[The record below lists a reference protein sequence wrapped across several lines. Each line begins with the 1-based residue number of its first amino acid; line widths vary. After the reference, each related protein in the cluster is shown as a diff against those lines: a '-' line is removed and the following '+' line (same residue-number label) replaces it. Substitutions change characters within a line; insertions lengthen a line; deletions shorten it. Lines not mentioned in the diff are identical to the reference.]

1 MASNTVEQIFVEL
14 LLNAKGYNKDAE
26 QAIKKSDKLEGGLK
40 GVEKQSKSTGK
51 NLEALTGG
59 LGKVVKGIAGLA
71 TVIAAGTGLL
81 KLAEEARKANDELN
95 FLSQN
100 LGMSSQNVKAWQGA
114 AAAMGGSAQGMS
126 NDMKNLNSSMN
137 DFKMTGESSMLPMFN
152 TLGVS
157 MVDAQGKIR
166 DTDKV
171 MLDLADSM
179 SRMNR
184 EEAVLMGQKLG
195 FDEGTVNTLLQGRD
209 AMKQMVD
216 YHKQMYSSSKEE
228 LEASRKLS
236 ENQAKLGAHW
246 ASMKL
251 MIGNAIVPLLIKM
264 SDIALKF
271 FEFLQRHQKTV
282 KNVFQGLGIFLGML
296 VVPLL
301 GKALLAL
308 TAFIAPFAPFL
319 LVVGAIG
326 AAFILLYDDYKTW
339 AEGGNSLFNWGA
351 FSDYINNAKFSVD
364 NLKNGFAYLL
374 TGYTTWAKAADGGR
388 EWLKLKG
395 FIDEN
400 GVSVNSLLN
409 GFRNLSNELIQSAI
423 PTLKGYGSILSK
435 LFSGDFKG
443 AISEANDMAL
453 EFGRRVW
460 DAIPTFDQFGAR
472 LAGSVDVATG
482 QEVGTLAGTSV
493 MNEDA
498 AKGGST
504 QGRGGF
510 KGFGSDVDAY
520 IKESSKRYGIDEKVL
535 RGFVKM
541 EAGWTGKMSPTGAIG
556 TGQFIQSTWNGLAK
570 TAEGKAIG
578 MTEINKSNFRKSNDP
593 RYNKRVNT
601 LATGLLAKQNA
612 DILRK
617 NGLAVTGENLYMLH
631 NIGPGV
637 ISALKGGSVS
647 AATEKAMRQNG
658 KRPNESAAQFA
669 KRQQGIFSGHYGA
682 ANAISQGATQAQA
695 TMPQA
700 NVPSGAAKS
709 SNGKTTNV
717 DVNINKVEVK
727 STASTITG
735 TVNDAMTAAQN
746 SFFQL
751 VGSMN

>member
-14 LLNAKGYNKDAE
+14 LLNAKGYNKDAD
-26 QAIKKSDKLEGGLK
+26 QAIKKSESLEGGLK
-40 GVEKQSKSTGK
+40 DVEKQSKTTGQ
-51 NLEALTGG
+51 NLDGLTKG
-59 LGKVVKGIAGLA
+59 LGKVIKGIAGMA

-81 KLAEEARKANDELN
+81 KLAEEARKANEELN

-114 AAAMGGSAQGMS
+114 AAAMGGSAQGMAG
-126 NDMKNLNSSMN
+126 DMKSLNSAMN

-157 MVDAQGKIR
+157 MVDAQGKVR

-195 FDEGTVNTLLQGRD
+195 FDEGTVNALVQGRD
-209 AMKQMVD
+209 AMKEMVD

-228 LEASRKLS
+228 LAASRQLS

-264 SDIALKF
+264 SNIALKF

-319 LVVGAIG
+319 LVVGALG
-326 AAFILLYDDYKTW
+326 AAFIALYDDYKTW

-374 TGYTTWAKAADGGR
+374 TGYTSWAQAAEGGR

-409 GFRNLSNELIQSAI
+409 GFRNLSDELIQSAI
-423 PTLKGYGSILSK
+423 PTLKGYGSILNK

-443 AISEANDMAL
+443 AIAEANEMGL
-453 EFGRRVW
+453 EFGKRV
-460 DAIPTFDQFGAR
+460 AEGAR
-472 LAGSVDVATG
+472 SAWDRITGAADVATG
-482 QEVGTLAGTSV
+482 QPIGTLGSTSI
-493 MNEDA
+493 MNNSQSNSPNYVAKSGSGKKNEFVKKYLPVAQEVSKRLNVPVDA
-498 AKGGST
+498 LLSQWALETGWGGSIT
-504 QGRGGF
+504 
-510 KGFGSDVDAY
+510 K
-520 IKESSKRYGIDEKVL
+520 
-535 RGFVKM
+535 
-541 EAGWTGKMSPTGAIG
+541 G
-556 TGQFIQSTWNGLAK
+556 TGYNLGNIKAGSSWKGKSVRAYDK
-570 TAEGKAIG
+570 AE
-578 MTEINKSNFRKSNDP
+578 KSNDLYRVYNTP
-593 RYNKRVNT
+593 QEFADDYVNLISKNKRYKDALGAQDSKQYFEALKRGGYATDPDYVRSGVNT
-601 LATGLLAKQNA
+601 SKSIRNELAT
-612 DILRK
+612 
-617 NGLAVTGENLYMLH
+617 V
-631 NIGPGV
+631 
-637 ISALKGGSVS
+637 
-647 AATEKAMRQNG
+647 
-658 KRPNESAAQFA
+658 
-669 KRQQGIFSGHYGA
+669 
-682 ANAISQGATQAQA
+682 GATQAQA
-695 TMPQA
+695 TMPTNQIPKTIA
-700 NVPSGAAKS
+700 KPS
-709 SNGKTTNV
+709 NTKTTNV
-717 DVNINKVEVK
+717 DVKINEVK
-727 STASTITG
+727 VQSTASTITG
-735 TVNDAMTAAQN
+735 VVGDAMKAAQN
-746 SFFQL
+746 SFYQL

>member
-14 LLNAKGYNKDAE
+14 LLNAKGYNKDAD

-51 NLEALTGG
+51 NLETLTGG

-100 LGMSSQNVKAWQGA
+100 LGMSSKEVKAWQGA

-319 LVVGAIG
+319 LVVGALG
-326 AAFILLYDDYKTW
+326 AAFIALYDDYKTW

-351 FSDYINNAKFSVD
+351 FSDYINNAKFSTE
-364 NLKNGFAYLL
+364 NLGKGFLHLIGDYES
-374 TGYTTWAKAADGGR
+374 WADVAQDGKA
-388 EWLKLKG
+388 WLKLKG
-395 FIDEN
+395 FIDDN
-400 GVSVNSLLN
+400 GVSLKSLAN
-409 GFRNLSNELIQSAI
+409 GFRNVAEELVKSTI
-423 PTLKGYGSILSK
+423 PTLKGYGEILSK
-435 LFSGDFKG
+435 IFSGDFKG
-443 AISEANDMAL
+443 AAFQAGQMIRNFA
-453 EFGRRVW
+453 
-460 DAIPTFDQFGAR
+460 DQEIERAKSWGSR
-472 LAGSVDVATG
+472 LMGSVDVATG

-493 MNEDA
+493 MNNQGGYAPLLDLI
-498 AKGGST
+498 AKGEVGTTGAGGYNTAYRGAKISSQSMFGKNLT
-504 QGRGGF
+504 QLTFGELKQLQKANIADQAKRGIPASKRSSAMGRYQNIYTTLGDYMAGAGLKDTDLFSPENQDKMAIAMMRKGRFGLDNVKAGKATVGQFQNEVLARQWASIKTTGGRGRYDNDGINMASH
-510 KGFGSDVDAY
+510 GSA
-520 IKESSKRYGIDEKVL
+520 S
-535 RGFVKM
+535 
-541 EAGWTGKMSPTGAIG
+541 
-556 TGQFIQSTWNGLAK
+556 Q
-570 TAEGKAIG
+570 
-578 MTEINKSNFRKSNDP
+578 
-593 RYNKRVNT
+593 
-601 LATGLLAKQNA
+601 
-612 DILRK
+612 
-617 NGLAVTGENLYMLH
+617 
-631 NIGPGV
+631 
-637 ISALKGGSVS
+637 
-647 AATEKAMRQNG
+647 
-658 KRPNESAAQFA
+658 
-669 KRQQGIFSGHYGA
+669 
-682 ANAISQGATQAQA
+682 ISQAAAIAMG

-700 NVPSGAAKS
+700 NIPSGIAKP
-709 SNGKTTNV
+709 SNSKTTNV

>member
-14 LLNAKGYNKDAE
+14 LLNAKGYNKEAE
-26 QAIKKSDKLEGGLK
+26 QTIKKSDKLEGGLK

-51 NLEALTGG
+51 NLETLTGG

-251 MIGNAIVPLLIKM
+251 MVGNAIVPLLIKM

-301 GKALLAL
+301 GKALIAL

-319 LVVGAIG
+319 LVVGALG
-326 AAFILLYDDYKTW
+326 AAFIALYDDYKTW
-339 AEGGNSLFNWGA
+339 ADGGNSLFNWGA
-351 FSDYINNAKFSVD
+351 FSDYINNAKFSTE
-364 NLKNGFAYLL
+364 NLGKGFLHLIGDYES
-374 TGYTTWAKAADGGR
+374 WADVAQDGKA
-388 EWLKLKG
+388 WLKLKG
-395 FIDEN
+395 FIDDN
-400 GVSVNSLLN
+400 GVSLKSLAN
-409 GFRNLSNELIQSAI
+409 GFRNVAEELVKSTI
-423 PTLKGYGSILSK
+423 PTLKGYGEILSK
-435 LFSGDFKG
+435 IFSGDFKG
-443 AISEANDMAL
+443 AAFQAGQMIRNFA
-453 EFGRRVW
+453 
-460 DAIPTFDQFGAR
+460 DQEIERAKAWGSR
-472 LAGSVDVATG
+472 LMGSVDVATG

-493 MNEDA
+493 MNGAQQKYNSKNFTKAKADSISRVAKNIGVNPNDLA
-498 AKGGST
+498 AVISFETGGT
-504 QGRGGF
+504 F
-510 KGFGSDVDAY
+510 DP
-520 IKESSKRYGIDEKVL
+520 SKRNPN
-535 RGFVKM
+535 
-541 EAGWTGKMSPTGAIG
+541 S
-556 TGQFIQSTWNGLAK
+556 S
-570 TAEGKAIG
+570 
-578 MTEINKSNFRKSNDP
+578 
-593 RYNKRVNT
+593 
-601 LATGLLAKQNA
+601 ATGLIQFMKGSGGTKGQYYGMSRDKFGSLSFDEQMVYVEKYFKDRGFKSGKSQTTG
-612 DILRK
+612 DVY
-617 NGLAVTGENLYMLH
+617 GAVTGYGYKRGSQAYNL
-631 NIGPGV
+631 NKVWDSNKNGV
-637 ISALKGGSVS
+637 IEKGEMVQNPSFRAHQRNYFESVS
-647 AATEKAMRQNG
+647 AN
-658 KRPNESAAQFA
+658 
-669 KRQQGIFSGHYGA
+669 
-682 ANAISQGATQAQA
+682 ATQAQGA
-695 TMPQA
+695 MPQA
-700 NVPSGAAKS
+700 SIPASIAKPSNS
-709 SNGKTTNV
+709 KTTNV

>member
-51 NLEALTGG
+51 NLETLTGG

-301 GKALLAL
+301 GKALIAL

-326 AAFILLYDDYKTW
+326 AAFIALYDDYKTW

-351 FSDYINNAKFSVD
+351 FSDYINNAKFSAE
-364 NLKNGFAYLL
+364 NLGKGFLHLIGDYES
-374 TGYTTWAKAADGGR
+374 WADVAQDGKA
-388 EWLKLKG
+388 WLKLKG
-395 FIDEN
+395 FIDDN
-400 GVSVNSLLN
+400 GVSLKSLAN
-409 GFRNLSNELIQSAI
+409 GFRNVAEELVKSTI
-423 PTLKGYGSILSK
+423 PTLKGYGEILSK
-435 LFSGDFKG
+435 IFSGDFKG
-443 AISEANDMAL
+443 AAFQAGQMIRNFA
-453 EFGRRVW
+453 
-460 DAIPTFDQFGAR
+460 DQEIERAKSWGSR
-472 LAGSVDVATG
+472 LMGSVDVATG

-493 MNEDA
+493 MNNQGGYAPLLDLI
-498 AKGGST
+498 AKGEVGTTGAGGYNTAYRGAKISSQSMFGKNLT
-504 QGRGGF
+504 QLTFGELKQLQKANIADQAKRGIPASKRSSAMGRYQNIYTTLGDYMKGAGLKDTDLFSPENQDKMAIAMMRKGRFGLDNVKAGKATVGQFQNEVLARQWASIKTTGGRGRYDNDGINMASH
-510 KGFGSDVDAY
+510 GSA
-520 IKESSKRYGIDEKVL
+520 S
-535 RGFVKM
+535 
-541 EAGWTGKMSPTGAIG
+541 
-556 TGQFIQSTWNGLAK
+556 Q
-570 TAEGKAIG
+570 
-578 MTEINKSNFRKSNDP
+578 
-593 RYNKRVNT
+593 
-601 LATGLLAKQNA
+601 
-612 DILRK
+612 
-617 NGLAVTGENLYMLH
+617 
-631 NIGPGV
+631 
-637 ISALKGGSVS
+637 
-647 AATEKAMRQNG
+647 
-658 KRPNESAAQFA
+658 
-669 KRQQGIFSGHYGA
+669 
-682 ANAISQGATQAQA
+682 ISQAAAIAMG

-700 NVPSGAAKS
+700 NIPASIAKPSNS
-709 SNGKTTNV
+709 KTTNV

>member
-14 LLNAKGYNKDAE
+14 LLNAKGYNKDAD
-26 QAIKKSDKLEGGLK
+26 QAIKKSDRLEGGLK

-51 NLEALTGG
+51 NLETLTGG

-301 GKALLAL
+301 GKALIAL

-326 AAFILLYDDYKTW
+326 AAFIALYDDYKTW

-351 FSDYINNAKFSVD
+351 FSDYINNAKFSTE
-364 NLKNGFAYLL
+364 NLGKGFLHLIGDYES
-374 TGYTTWAKAADGGR
+374 WADVAQDGKA
-388 EWLKLKG
+388 WLKLKG
-395 FIDEN
+395 FIDDN
-400 GVSVNSLLN
+400 GVSLKSLAN
-409 GFRNLSNELIQSAI
+409 GFRNVAEELVKSTI
-423 PTLKGYGSILSK
+423 PTLQGYGEILSK
-435 LFSGDFKG
+435 IFSGDFKG
-443 AISEANDMAL
+443 AAFQAGQMIRNFA
-453 EFGRRVW
+453 
-460 DAIPTFDQFGAR
+460 DQEIERAKSWGSR
-472 LAGSVDVATG
+472 LMGSVDVATG
-482 QEVGTLAGTSV
+482 QEVGTLAGASV
-493 MNEDA
+493 MNNQGGYAPLLDLI
-498 AKGGST
+498 AKGEVGTTGAGGYNTAYRGAKISSQSMFGKNLT
-504 QGRGGF
+504 QLTFGELKQLQKANIADQAKRGIPASKRSSAMGRYQNIYTTLGDYMKGAGLKDTDLFSPENQDKMAIAMMRKGRFGLDNVKAGKATVGQFQNEVLARQWASIKTTGGRGRYDNDGINMASH
-510 KGFGSDVDAY
+510 GSA
-520 IKESSKRYGIDEKVL
+520 S
-535 RGFVKM
+535 
-541 EAGWTGKMSPTGAIG
+541 
-556 TGQFIQSTWNGLAK
+556 Q
-570 TAEGKAIG
+570 
-578 MTEINKSNFRKSNDP
+578 
-593 RYNKRVNT
+593 
-601 LATGLLAKQNA
+601 
-612 DILRK
+612 
-617 NGLAVTGENLYMLH
+617 
-631 NIGPGV
+631 
-637 ISALKGGSVS
+637 
-647 AATEKAMRQNG
+647 
-658 KRPNESAAQFA
+658 
-669 KRQQGIFSGHYGA
+669 
-682 ANAISQGATQAQA
+682 ISQAAAIAMG

-700 NVPSGAAKS
+700 NIPSGIAKP
-709 SNGKTTNV
+709 SNSKTTNV
-717 DVNINKVEVK
+717 DVSINKVEVK

>member
-51 NLEALTGG
+51 NLETLTGG

-319 LVVGAIG
+319 LVVGALG
-326 AAFILLYDDYKTW
+326 AAFIALYDDYKTW

-351 FSDYINNAKFSVD
+351 FSDYINNAKFSTE
-364 NLKNGFAYLL
+364 NLGKGFLHLIGDYES
-374 TGYTTWAKAADGGR
+374 WADVAQDGKA
-388 EWLKLKG
+388 WLKLKG

-400 GVSVNSLLN
+400 GVSLKSLAN
-409 GFRNLSNELIQSAI
+409 GFRNVAEELVKSTI
-423 PTLKGYGSILSK
+423 PTLKGYGEILSK
-435 LFSGDFKG
+435 IFSGDFKG
-443 AISEANDMAL
+443 AAFQAGQMIRNFA
-453 EFGRRVW
+453 
-460 DAIPTFDQFGAR
+460 DQEIERAKSWGSR
-472 LAGSVDVATG
+472 LMGSVDVATG

-493 MNEDA
+493 MNNQSGYAPLLDLI
-498 AKGGST
+498 AKGEVGTTGAGGYNTAYRGAKISSQSMFGKNLT
-504 QGRGGF
+504 QLTFGELKQLQKANIADQAKRGIPASKRSSAMGRYQNIYTTLGDYMKGAGLKDTDLFSPENQDKMAIAMMRKGRFGLDNVKAGKATVGQFQNEVLARQWASIKTTGGRGRYDNDGINMASH
-510 KGFGSDVDAY
+510 GSA
-520 IKESSKRYGIDEKVL
+520 S
-535 RGFVKM
+535 
-541 EAGWTGKMSPTGAIG
+541 
-556 TGQFIQSTWNGLAK
+556 Q
-570 TAEGKAIG
+570 
-578 MTEINKSNFRKSNDP
+578 
-593 RYNKRVNT
+593 
-601 LATGLLAKQNA
+601 
-612 DILRK
+612 
-617 NGLAVTGENLYMLH
+617 
-631 NIGPGV
+631 
-637 ISALKGGSVS
+637 
-647 AATEKAMRQNG
+647 
-658 KRPNESAAQFA
+658 
-669 KRQQGIFSGHYGA
+669 
-682 ANAISQGATQAQA
+682 ISQAAAIAMG

-700 NVPSGAAKS
+700 NIPASIAKP

>member
-14 LLNAKGYNKDAE
+14 LLNAKGYNKEAE
-26 QAIKKSDKLEGGLK
+26 QTIKKSDKLEGGLK
-40 GVEKQSKSTGK
+40 GVEKQSKTTGQ
-51 NLEALTGG
+51 NLDGLTKG
-59 LGKVVKGIAGLA
+59 LGKVIKGIAGMA

-81 KLAEEARKANDELN
+81 KLAEEARKANEELN

-114 AAAMGGSAQGMS
+114 AAAMGGSAQGMAG
-126 NDMKNLNSSMN
+126 DMKSLNSAMN

-157 MVDAQGKIR
+157 MVDAQGKVR

-195 FDEGTVNTLLQGRD
+195 FDEGTVNALVQGRD
-209 AMKQMVD
+209 AMKEMVD

-296 VVPLL
+296 VIPLL

-319 LVVGAIG
+319 LVVGALG
-326 AAFILLYDDYKTW
+326 AAFIALYDDYKTW

-351 FSDYINNAKFSVD
+351 FKKYIDDSTLSTD
-364 NLKNGFAYLL
+364 NLKNAFKNL
-374 TGYTTWAKAADGGR
+374 TK
-388 EWLKLKG
+388 E
-395 FIDEN
+395 IM
-400 GVSVNSLLN
+400 S
-409 GFRNLSNELIQSAI
+409 SAM
-423 PTLKGYGSILSK
+423 PTLQGYAEVIQK
-435 LFSGDFKG
+435 LLSGDFKG
-443 AISEANDMAL
+443 AGSQAWAM
-453 EFGRRVW
+453 VK
-460 DAIPTFDQFGAR
+460 QFGAN
-472 LAGSVDVATG
+472 AGGFIDDLTG
-482 QEVGTLAGTSV
+482 QDKGTLASSASNLINNQGDTVTAGAIAKLLRTEGTKRVYQLQSG
-493 MNEDA
+493 ETETRT
-498 AKGGST
+498 GGT
-504 QGRGGF
+504 VAWRNNNPGNLKF
-510 KGFGSDVDAY
+510 EFAGSADKTVR
-520 IKESSKRYGIDEKVL
+520 SKRSREKALSDAQKRYKGVVDL
-535 RGFVKM
+535 DQWGNAIFETM
-541 EAGWTGKMSPTGAIG
+541 EAGAIAKAQLLKSSHGNKTYQQMLRGYAKSDYSGSTNYGAYEKTIANEAKRLGVSLEGKTINQMSPKEFEA
-556 TGQFIQSTWNGLAK
+556 LASGMVK
-570 TAEGKAIG
+570 AEGVKAG
-578 MTEINKSNFRKSNDP
+578 NINRISN
-593 RYNKRVNT
+593 
-601 LATGLLAKQNA
+601 G
-612 DILRK
+612 
-617 NGLAVTGENLYMLH
+617 
-631 NIGPGV
+631 
-637 ISALKGGSVS
+637 
-647 AATEKAMRQNG
+647 
-658 KRPNESAAQFA
+658 AAQA
-669 KRQQGIFSGHYGA
+669 QGS
-682 ANAISQGATQAQA
+682 
-695 TMPQA
+695 MPKA
-700 NVPSGAAKS
+700 SVPSSAVKP
-709 SNGKTTNV
+709 SNSKTTNV
-717 DVNINKVEVK
+717 DVSINKVEVK

>member
-51 NLEALTGG
+51 NLETLTGG

-326 AAFILLYDDYKTW
+326 AAFIALYDDYKTW

-351 FSDYINNAKFSVD
+351 FSDYINNAKFSTE
-364 NLKNGFAYLL
+364 NLGKGFLHLIGDYES
-374 TGYTTWAKAADGGR
+374 WADVAQDGKA
-388 EWLKLKG
+388 WLKLKG
-395 FIDEN
+395 FIDDN
-400 GVSVNSLLN
+400 GVSLKSLAN
-409 GFRNLSNELIQSAI
+409 GFRNVAEELVKSTI
-423 PTLKGYGSILSK
+423 PTLKGYGEILSK
-435 LFSGDFKG
+435 IFSGDFKG
-443 AISEANDMAL
+443 AAFQAGQMIRNFA
-453 EFGRRVW
+453 
-460 DAIPTFDQFGAR
+460 DQEIERAKSWGSR
-472 LAGSVDVATG
+472 LMGSVDVATG

-493 MNEDA
+493 MNNQGGYAPLLDLI
-498 AKGGST
+498 AKGEVGTTGAGGYNTAYRGAKISAQSMFGKNLT
-504 QGRGGF
+504 QLTFGELKQLQKANIADQAKRGIPASKRSSAMGRYQNIYTTLGDYMKGAGLKDTDLFSPENQDKMAIAMMRKGRFGLDNVKAGKATVGQFQNEVLARQWASIKTTGGRGRYDNDGINMASH
-510 KGFGSDVDAY
+510 GSA
-520 IKESSKRYGIDEKVL
+520 S
-535 RGFVKM
+535 
-541 EAGWTGKMSPTGAIG
+541 
-556 TGQFIQSTWNGLAK
+556 Q
-570 TAEGKAIG
+570 
-578 MTEINKSNFRKSNDP
+578 
-593 RYNKRVNT
+593 
-601 LATGLLAKQNA
+601 
-612 DILRK
+612 
-617 NGLAVTGENLYMLH
+617 
-631 NIGPGV
+631 
-637 ISALKGGSVS
+637 
-647 AATEKAMRQNG
+647 
-658 KRPNESAAQFA
+658 
-669 KRQQGIFSGHYGA
+669 
-682 ANAISQGATQAQA
+682 ISQAAAIAMG

-700 NVPSGAAKS
+700 NIPSGIAKP
-709 SNGKTTNV
+709 SNSKTTNV

>member
-26 QAIKKSDKLEGGLK
+26 QAIKKSDRLEGGLK

-51 NLEALTGG
+51 NLETLTGG

-228 LEASRKLS
+228 LEAGRKLS

-319 LVVGAIG
+319 LVVGALG
-326 AAFILLYDDYKTW
+326 AAFIALYDDYKTW

-351 FSDYINNAKFSVD
+351 FSDYINNAKFSTE
-364 NLKNGFAYLL
+364 NLGKGFLHLIGDYES
-374 TGYTTWAKAADGGR
+374 WADVAQDGKA
-388 EWLKLKG
+388 WLKLKG
-395 FIDEN
+395 FIDDN
-400 GVSVNSLLN
+400 GVSLKSLAN
-409 GFRNLSNELIQSAI
+409 GFRNVAEELVKSTI
-423 PTLKGYGSILSK
+423 PTLKGYGEILSK
-435 LFSGDFKG
+435 IFSGDFKG
-443 AISEANDMAL
+443 AAFQAGQMIRNFA
-453 EFGRRVW
+453 
-460 DAIPTFDQFGAR
+460 DQEIERAKSWGSR
-472 LAGSVDVATG
+472 LMGSVDVATG

-493 MNEDA
+493 MNNQSGYAPLLDLI
-498 AKGGST
+498 AKGEVGTTGAGGYNTAYRGAKISAQSMFGKNLT
-504 QGRGGF
+504 QLTFGELKQLQKANIADQAKRGIPASKRSSAMGRYQNIYTTLGDYMKGAGLKDTDLFSPENQDKMAIAMMRKGRFGLDNVKAGKATVGQFQNEVLARQWASIKTTGGRGRYDNDGINMASH
-510 KGFGSDVDAY
+510 GSA
-520 IKESSKRYGIDEKVL
+520 S
-535 RGFVKM
+535 
-541 EAGWTGKMSPTGAIG
+541 
-556 TGQFIQSTWNGLAK
+556 Q
-570 TAEGKAIG
+570 
-578 MTEINKSNFRKSNDP
+578 
-593 RYNKRVNT
+593 
-601 LATGLLAKQNA
+601 
-612 DILRK
+612 
-617 NGLAVTGENLYMLH
+617 
-631 NIGPGV
+631 
-637 ISALKGGSVS
+637 
-647 AATEKAMRQNG
+647 
-658 KRPNESAAQFA
+658 
-669 KRQQGIFSGHYGA
+669 
-682 ANAISQGATQAQA
+682 ISQAAAIAMG

-700 NVPSGAAKS
+700 NIPSGIAKP
-709 SNGKTTNV
+709 SNSKTTNV

>member
-14 LLNAKGYNKDAE
+14 LLNAKGYNKDAD
-26 QAIKKSDKLEGGLK
+26 QAIKKSDRLEGGLK
-40 GVEKQSKSTGK
+40 SVEKQSKSTGK
-51 NLEALTGG
+51 NLETLTGG

-301 GKALLAL
+301 GKALIAL

-319 LVVGAIG
+319 LVVGALG
-326 AAFILLYDDYKTW
+326 AAFIALYDDYKTW

-351 FSDYINNAKFSVD
+351 FSDYINNAKFSTE
-364 NLKNGFAYLL
+364 NLGKGFLHLIGDYES
-374 TGYTTWAKAADGGR
+374 WADVAQDGKA
-388 EWLKLKG
+388 WLKLKG
-395 FIDEN
+395 FIDDN
-400 GVSVNSLLN
+400 GVSLKSLAN
-409 GFRNLSNELIQSAI
+409 GFRNVAEELVKSTI
-423 PTLKGYGSILSK
+423 PTLKGYGEILSK
-435 LFSGDFKG
+435 IFSGDFKG
-443 AISEANDMAL
+443 AAFQAGQMIRNFA
-453 EFGRRVW
+453 
-460 DAIPTFDQFGAR
+460 DQEIERAKAWGSR
-472 LAGSVDVATG
+472 LMGSVDVATG

-493 MNEDA
+493 MNNQGGA
-498 AKGGST
+498 SSGANYSAKQGSGKKNEFVKKYLPVAQEVSKRLGVPVEALLSQWALETGWGGSIT
-504 QGRGGF
+504 
-510 KGFGSDVDAY
+510 K
-520 IKESSKRYGIDEKVL
+520 
-535 RGFVKM
+535 
-541 EAGWTGKMSPTGAIG
+541 G
-556 TGQFIQSTWNGLAK
+556 TGYNLGNIKAGSSWK
-570 TAEGKAIG
+570 GKSVRAYDKV
-578 MTEINKSNFRKSNDP
+578 EKSNDLYRVYDTP
-593 RYNKRVNT
+593 EAFADDYVNLISKNKRY
-601 LATGLLAKQNA
+601 K
-612 DILRK
+612 
-617 NGLAVTGENLYMLH
+617 
-631 NIGPGV
+631 
-637 ISALKGGSVS
+637 SALGSKTSEEYFTALKKGGYATDVNYIQSGVRTSRSVMGELN
-647 AATEKAMRQNG
+647 AN
-658 KRPNESAAQFA
+658 
-669 KRQQGIFSGHYGA
+669 GA
-682 ANAISQGATQAQA
+682 AKAQA

-700 NVPSGAAKS
+700 NIPASIAKPSNS
-709 SNGKTTNV
+709 KTTNV